1 MLMMS
6 SYVLNWTRIGN
17 TILCTMDLVDITL
30 PVRFLLLPFLLLRS
44 QSPTRVWRPESLL
57 SACIFGSRG
66 PGGAKL
72 TRPALRPPAPPKQ
85 LAKLF
90 KYTGWHQAS
99 DVTFAVFFVLW
110 ILTRHVI
117 FGRIIYSIVYE
128 SSQVLEYRWSSDEGY
143 FWSRRTYYGFV
154 ALLVALQLIICL
166 WFAMSASF
174 LLFFRTLRGLFP
186 PPPPRP
192 GLL

>member
-1 MLMMS
+1 M
-6 SYVLNWTRIGN
+6 
-17 TILCTMDLVDITL
+17 
-30 PVRFLLLPFLLLRS
+30 
-44 QSPTRVWRPESLL
+44 
-57 SACIFGSRG
+57 
-66 PGGAKL
+66 
-72 TRPALRPPAPPKQ
+72 
-85 LAKLF
+85 F

-166 WFAMSASF
+166 WFAMSACLCSSRFSF
-174 LLFFRTLRGLFP
+174 SPFSFRH
-186 PPPPRP
+186 
-192 GLL
+192 